1 MDVILHGKINVEAVI
16 TLKTLKWED
25 YSGLSESALKLEP
38 SFGIHG
44 DWF

>member
-25 YSGLSESALKLEP
+25 YSGLSVSPEIRTIFWYP
-38 SFGIHG
+38 
-44 DWF
+44 